1 MLSNFNK
8 VGLALILSLTISL
21 SSNLSASEAQI
32 EAPTK
37 EGYFYYPP
45 HGLKVWGQLTPEEQK
60 KAEEL
65 KFDRQAFSNW
75 LLKSN
80 QAPKKWADSVS
91 Q

>member
-8 VGLALILSLTISL
+8 VGLTLVLPLLTALSL
-21 SSNLSASEAQI
+21 NLSATEQQI
-32 EAPTK
+32 DVPTK

-80 QAPKKWADSVS
+80 PTPKKWAASIS
-91 Q
+91 E

>member
-1 MLSNFNK
+1 MLSNLNK
-8 VGLALILSLTISL
+8 VGLTLILSLATVF
-21 SSNLSASEAQI
+21 SSSLSASEPQI
-32 EAPTK
+32 DVPTK

-45 HGLKVWGQLTPEEQK
+45 HGLKVWGQLSPEEQK

-80 QAPKKWADSVS
+80 PTPKKWADSVNE
-91 Q
+91 